1 MEKTIPQGQNSTPKK
16 RVLVT
21 GVFDIIHPGH
31 LFLFEKAA
39 ELGDVIAIVAAD
51 ENAKKFRGTYPIIP
65 EQQRLAVIKG
75 LKNVKEAYIGQ
86 KNDAYIDFALGLNIQ
101 IIVLGPNQKIDEKIL
116 NEGLKKRN
124 RTDVQVIRIK
134 EMFTEYP
141 LTSSSKIKQ
150 KIREDNL

>member
-1 MEKTIPQGQNSTPKK
+1 M
-16 RVLVT
+16 
-21 GVFDIIHPGH
+21 
-31 LFLFEKAA
+31 
-39 ELGDVIAIVAAD
+39 
-51 ENAKKFRGTYPIIP
+51 
-65 EQQRLAVIKG
+65 IKG

-124 RTDVQVIRIK
+124 RKDVQVIRIK

>member
-51 ENAKKFRGTYPIIP
+51 ENAKKFRGTYH
-65 EQQRLAVIKG
+65 
-75 LKNVKEAYIGQ
+75 
-86 KNDAYIDFALGLNIQ
+86 
-101 IIVLGPNQKIDEKIL
+101 
-116 NEGLKKRN
+116 
-124 RTDVQVIRIK
+124 
-134 EMFTEYP
+134 
-141 LTSSSKIKQ
+141 
-150 KIREDNL
+150 